1 MEFKPSQPDPLSNL
15 NQPGHSPG
23 PGNYLNQPGPSPGP
37 GNYLTPVI
45 LQNNINQ
52 GPRNPRHLKHIF
64 KGKILLRKMNT

>member
-1 MEFKPSQPDPLSNL
+1 MEFKPSQPDPLTN
-15 NQPGHSPG
+15 
-23 PGNYLNQPGPSPGP
+23 LNQPGPSPGNYLTQPGPSP

-64 KGKILLRKMNT
+64 KGNILFVKIYL